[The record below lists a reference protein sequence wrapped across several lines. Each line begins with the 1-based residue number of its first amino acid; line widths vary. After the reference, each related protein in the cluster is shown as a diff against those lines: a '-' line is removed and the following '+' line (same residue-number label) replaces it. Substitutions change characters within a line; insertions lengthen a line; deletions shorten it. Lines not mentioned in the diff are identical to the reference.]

1 MVANYEEE
9 NCCANWPQGSFAE
22 AGKEPNHKGA
32 RKTSESLMK
41 LEEPRAEAKLLGVM
55 EENELSNDPILQNAA
70 KRLKLHS
77 AAGDLLARELEYH
90 RSCYLYF
97 TVRPVKKN
105 ENESS
110 LDMLLEDMQTLYD
123 EHMVP
128 LTYRKTHTSQIKELI
143 FSKLGDKV
151 GFTRAAG
158 VHGSGNIIYSASVNP
173 LDYSLATIRGAGL
186 RDNEIIK
193 VFAKMI
199 NRKIKYRADANNS
212 PESSTFSFDDMI
224 QGLEKHEPIPE
235 LYNVIAMSLN
245 PSCKINEYGFAAVSP
260 LQARKVWSIADI
272 WQQLLTRRTSPSSLA
287 LGMVIHRVTGSKEVI
302 NILSKAGMTP
312 TYTKIMETSKKW
324 ANDTTAE
331 LNTRA
336 APPLLQ
342 PFKPT
347 HVTLDNNDGR
357 QMTSTGVGTTHDT
370 TGTIN
375 QPTLPGEEVIP
386 MFKKEDP
393 TIWKTTVKLLM

>member
-1 MVANYEEE
+1 
-9 NCCANWPQGSFAE
+9 
-22 AGKEPNHKGA
+22 
-32 RKTSESLMK
+32 
-41 LEEPRAEAKLLGVM
+41 
-55 EENELSNDPILQNAA
+55 
-70 KRLKLHS
+70 
-77 AAGDLLARELEYH
+77 
-90 RSCYLYF
+90 
-97 TVRPVKKN
+97 
-105 ENESS
+105 
-110 LDMLLEDMQTLYD
+110 
-123 EHMVP
+123 
-128 LTYRKTHTSQIKELI
+128 
-143 FSKLGDKV
+143 
-151 GFTRAAG
+151 
-158 VHGSGNIIYSASVNP
+158 
-173 LDYSLATIRGAGL
+173 
-186 RDNEIIK
+186 
-193 VFAKMI
+193 MI

-212 PESSTFSFDDMI
+212 PESSTVSFDDMI

-287 LGMVIHRVTGSKEVI
+287 LGMVIHRVTVSKEVI

-331 LNTRA
+331 LNRRA

-370 TGTIN
+370 TETKTS
-375 QPTLPGEEVIP
+375 QHFPVKKLLPT
-386 MFKKEDP
+386 FKKGDP